1 MVLAG
6 GRPAVTGADGGADTE
21 EARREGGEAVQLT
34 DQPIAAAIGANLPI
48 SEPIGSMVVDIGG
61 GTSESALLSLGG
73 VVVLEAVRVGSF
85 DIDAAIQTYVR
96 REYGLSIGERTA
108 EEIKV
113 HIGSAAHTPDEVRA
127 EVKGRELM
135 SGLPKTV
142 VLTTVEIR
150 QAIEE
155 PVTAIVESVLTCLSQ
170 APPEL
175 AQDLLAQG
183 ICLVGGGSL
192 LRGLDVRL
200 TEEAGVPVIHVD
212 TPMECVVNGAGQ
224 CIESFDAMRAMF
236 MDSRR

>member
-1 MVLAG
+1 
-6 GRPAVTGADGGADTE
+6 
-21 EARREGGEAVQLT
+21 
-34 DQPIAAAIGANLPI
+34 
-48 SEPIGSMVVDIGG
+48 
-61 GTSESALLSLGG
+61 
-73 VVVLEAVRVGSF
+73 
-85 DIDAAIQTYVR
+85 
-96 REYGLSIGERTA
+96 
-108 EEIKV
+108 
-113 HIGSAAHTPDEVRA
+113 
-127 EVKGRELM
+127 VKGRELM

-142 VLTTVEIR
+142 VLTPVEIR

-155 PVTAIVESVLTCLSQ
+155 PVTVIVESVLTCLSQ

-200 TEEAGVPVIHVD
+200 AEEAGVPVIHVD